1 MQKEEV
7 ITKINEILKEE
18 FEIEDDQIV
27 PEENMLETLE
37 IDSLDLVDIVVLI
50 EQNFGFKVNTEE
62 FGDDVFAIDPNWE
75 KIDVMDN
82 QEAMDKI
89 AIELQ

>member
-62 FGDDVFAIDPNWE
+62 MADIATL
-75 KIDVMDN
+75 
-82 QEAMDKI
+82 QEFYDYVA
-89 AIELQ
+89 AHVAS